1 MAQGVSEL
9 TSDALKIE
17 PNSIGFTTV
26 VGSIFNASD
35 VNRYSEYNKNF

>member
-9 TSDALKIE
+9 TSDALKVE
-17 PNSIGFTTV
+17 PKSVGFTTV